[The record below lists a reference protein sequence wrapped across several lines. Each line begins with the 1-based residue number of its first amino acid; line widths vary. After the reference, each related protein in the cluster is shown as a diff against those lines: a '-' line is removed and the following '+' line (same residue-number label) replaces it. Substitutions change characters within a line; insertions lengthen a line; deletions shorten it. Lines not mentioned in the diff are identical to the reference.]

1 MVYFCGMKREH
12 IGNVLDRRLLT
23 SSRWVFFEK
32 YTSFNRFS
40 TSPES
45 RQSLSMYM
53 MIRFLKITHRY
64 VAFCYSNESVTAAFL
79 SNFHFEYQL
88 FFFFCKEAMHVK
100 RKQSSTRNNNPKM
113 IFFFFL
119 DSTLTLVFGTV
130 NSNKLITKH

>member
-1 MVYFCGMKREH
+1 M
-12 IGNVLDRRLLT
+12 LDRRLLT

-88 FFFFCKEAMHVK
+88 FFFSAK
-100 RKQSSTRNNNPKM
+100 RLCM
-113 IFFFFL
+113 
-119 DSTLTLVFGTV
+119 
-130 NSNKLITKH
+130 